1 MVYAL
6 PRFMLGRA
14 ARQSLGLGAR
24 GAERSD
30 ISQEVPTHQEKK
42 TQERSLENT

>member
-1 MVYAL
+1 
-6 PRFMLGRA
+6 MLGRA
-14 ARQSLGLGAR
+14 ARQSLQLSAS

-42 TQERSLENT
+42 LRNAPWKTPDHIQRGI